1 MSTNISY
8 TEFGLP
14 SKEVWK
20 SYLILGKIIA
30 VPSIV
35 ASIFLARDIINK
47 YIKHKKNVALT
58 SLILLG
64 ISVVNIIGSIF
75 GWGMTSWMVP
85 KGDAPYAAGNIASC
99 EAQGFFVSLQFI
111 YFVTAYT
118 ELAALYY
125 LIVKRRSWNDDY
137 MKQRKIRLLFLLPPI
152 VISLVF
158 ATVPLFYEMYNVA
171 IVFCYLAAYPPG
183 CDEDNSC
190 VRGTKA
196 GPVQTFQ
203 FAYTMICN
211 VVIVVFMLM
220 LVHHVKKV
228 ESRGDKYAG
237 GATRSR
243 VQTQKAYWQGFR
255 YIGGFTL
262 AYGCVYIFMFVNM
275 AQLPNS
281 KRGIWYWVIFYFH
294 TLLNPLAGF
303 FNSLVFFKPRYDTYR
318 DQHSEES
325 RMDCICHVLNINTE
339 SWHRIF
345 TTNQK
350 DEQEATTKSTPLNR
364 PLILD
369 NNEEA

>member
-1 MSTNISY
+1 MSTTISY
-8 TEFGLP
+8 SEFGLP
-14 SKEVWK
+14 SEEVWK
-20 SYLILGKIIA
+20 SYIILGKIVA
-30 VPSIV
+30 VPSIL

-47 YIKHKKNVALT
+47 YVKQKNVALT

-64 ISVVNIIGSIF
+64 ISVVNIIGSI
-75 GWGMTSWMVP
+75 GWFMTSWMVP

-99 EAQGFFVSLQFI
+99 NAQGFFVSMQFI

-137 MKQRKIRLLFLLPPI
+137 MKQRKIRLLFLLPPV
-152 VISLVF
+152 VISLIF

-211 VVIVVFMLM
+211 VVIIIFMVM
-220 LVHHVKKV
+220 LVHHVKQI
-228 ESRGDKYAG
+228 ESRGDNYAG

-243 VQTQKAYWQGFR
+243 IQTQKAYWQQGFR

-262 AYGCVYIFMFVNM
+262 SYGCVYIFMFVNM
-275 AQLPNS
+275 AQVPNS
-281 KRGIWYWVIFYFH
+281 ERGIWYWVIFYFH

-303 FNSLVFFKPRYDTYR
+303 FNSLVYFKPRYDIYR
-318 DQHSEES
+318 EQHSEQS
-325 RMDCICHVLNINTE
+325 RMECIFQIININTE

-345 TTNQK
+345 TTNHK
-350 DEQEATTKSTPLNR
+350 DEQVIAKSTPLNR
-364 PLILD
+364 PLIP

>member
-1 MSTNISY
+1 MSTTVSY
-8 TEFGLP
+8 SEFGLP
-14 SKEVWK
+14 SEEVWK
-20 SYLILGKIIA
+20 SYLISGKIVS

-35 ASIFLARDIINK
+35 ASIFLARDIIQK
-47 YIKHKKNVALT
+47 YIKQNHVALT

-64 ISVVNIIGSIF
+64 ISVVNIVGSIF
-75 GWGMTSWMVP
+75 GWFMTSWMVP

-99 EAQGFFVSLQFI
+99 NAQGFFVSLQFI
-111 YFVTAYT
+111 YFVSAYT
-118 ELAALYY
+118 ELAILYY

-171 IVFCYLAAYPPG
+171 IVFCYLSAYPAG
-183 CDEDNSC
+183 CNEDNSC
-190 VRGTKA
+190 IRGTKA
-196 GPVQTFQ
+196 GPVQTLE
-203 FAYTMICN
+203 FAYTMLCN
-211 VVIVVFMLM
+211 VVIIICMVM
-220 LVHHVKKV
+220 LVHHVKKI
-228 ESRGDKYAG
+228 ESRGDRYAGG

-281 KRGIWYWVIFYFH
+281 KRGTWYWVIFYFH

-303 FNSLVFFKPRYDTYR
+303 FNSLVYFKPRYDTYR
-318 DQHSEES
+318 EQHSQS
-325 RMDCICHVLNINTE
+325 RMECICQILNINTE
-339 SWHRIF
+339 YWHRIF
-345 TTNQK
+345 TTTQK
-350 DEQEATTKSTPLNR
+350 DEQATTKSAPLTR
-364 PLILD
+364 PSIPD
-369 NNEEA
+369 NEEA